1 MTARDDCESCGATS
15 ADKCV
20 CGVHSCS
27 YECDRPACVRRQ
39 RDELRAHLYALY
51 DKKVALP
58 EPDFIGVSKDGMPQ
72 GKCYSLIQ
80 LESYAAARVAE
91 ATAKLSSALEEL
103 DETDKDI
110 AVAQAVEFAQYVV
123 DHAKGRMVEAAERF
137 LSLAYSQEIA
147 TRLKAL

>member
-1 MTARDDCESCGATS
+1 MTAQD
-15 ADKCV
+15 
-20 CGVHSCS
+20 
-27 YECDRPACVRRQ
+27 
-39 RDELRAHLYALY
+39 

-58 EPDFIGVSKDGMPQ
+58 EPDFVQHGSCGGPYTADA
-72 GKCYSLIQ
+72 
-80 LESYAAARVAE
+80 LESYAAAKVAE